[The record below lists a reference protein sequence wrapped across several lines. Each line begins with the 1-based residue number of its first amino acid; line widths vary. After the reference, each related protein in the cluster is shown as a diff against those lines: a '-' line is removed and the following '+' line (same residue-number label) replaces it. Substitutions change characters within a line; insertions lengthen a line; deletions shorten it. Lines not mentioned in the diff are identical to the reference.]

1 MGWRMVEQEKVTL
14 NLSIVDLGKMDYLVE
29 QGFYSNRS
37 EFMRAAIRHQ
47 LKAHDPVVSDE
58 SLRGKMLSISTET
71 PEVRHVWAI
80 GVFKLDKALIA
91 KHLASGTKLGIFV
104 VGALIVDKD
113 ITLEMIKEAVVSAKI
128 YGSVSGH
135 VEVAKFLKE
144 GFEHD

>member
-1 MGWRMVEQEKVTL
+1 MVEQEKVTL

-37 EFMRAAIRHQ
+37 EFMRTAIRQQ

-71 PEVRHVWAI
+71 PEVRSVWAI
-80 GVFKLDKALIA
+80 GVFKLDKALVI
-91 KHLASGTKLGIFV
+91 KHLASETKLGIFV
-104 VGALIVDKD
+104 VGALIVDRD

-128 YGSVSGH
+128 YGSVSGQGD
-135 VEVAKFLKE
+135 VVKFLKE